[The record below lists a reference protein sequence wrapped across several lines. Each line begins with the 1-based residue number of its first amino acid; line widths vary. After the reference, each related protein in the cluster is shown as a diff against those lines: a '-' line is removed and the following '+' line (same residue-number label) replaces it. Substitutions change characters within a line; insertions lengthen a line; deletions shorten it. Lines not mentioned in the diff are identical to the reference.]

1 MEDIHFE
8 TLEEL
13 YQRLLPALRSKKK
26 LLRAGGF
33 KSIDEHDIWEY
44 LVNNKWND
52 SYGLEL
58 CDIVDDVL
66 NIDDTL
72 IVDYFHSKETK
83 EEKGI
88 ELPKLK

>member
-1 MEDIHFE
+1 MDEIKFGS
-8 TLEEL
+8 LEEL

-26 LLRAGGF
+26 LLHAGGF
-33 KSIDEHDIWEY
+33 KSINEQDIWEY

-66 NIDDTL
+66 NTDDTL
-72 IVDYFHSKETK
+72 IVDYIHSKETK
-83 EEKGI
+83 EDDI